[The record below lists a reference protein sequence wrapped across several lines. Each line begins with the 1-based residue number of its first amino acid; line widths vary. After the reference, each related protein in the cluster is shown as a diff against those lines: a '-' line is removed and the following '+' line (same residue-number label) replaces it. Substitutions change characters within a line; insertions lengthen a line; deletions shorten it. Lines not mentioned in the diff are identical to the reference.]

1 MWQEK
6 EFQTFLVFGL
16 RHFFNTS
23 LKKKILNILDS
34 ITNVPLSMQTK
45 PNLRPKQK
53 NPLVSKKMC
62 AQEVDL
68 VKYL

>member
-6 EFQTFLVFGL
+6 EFQTFLLFGL

-34 ITNVPLSMQTK
+34 ITNVPLSIHTE
-45 PNLRPKQK
+45 PNLRPKPKK
-53 NPLVSKKMC
+53 NPLISKKMC
-62 AQEVDL
+62 AQEINL
-68 VKYL
+68 V